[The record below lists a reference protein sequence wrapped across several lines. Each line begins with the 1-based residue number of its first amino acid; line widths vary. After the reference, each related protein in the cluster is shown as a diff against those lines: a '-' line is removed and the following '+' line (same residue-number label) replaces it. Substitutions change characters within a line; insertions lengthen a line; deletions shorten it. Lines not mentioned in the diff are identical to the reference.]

1 MVIVHIIKVKVK
13 VMAKIDLI
21 IDSNE
26 RGVLCEAV
34 NRRAKSAG
42 LTVVRQALVVGDYKL
57 GGALVEAKS
66 VTDFFQS
73 MFSGHL
79 QKQLDNMDAN
89 VERFFLVV
97 HGTLSKHATFMRNQ
111 FNSNIPISQLQETF
125 TGYMA
130 RIMADFDCQ
139 VFFTTN
145 TSEAAQFIVKLHDK
159 LHKPASRHGAQ
170 TIRRVG
176 SNDLRLDMIM
186 TIPGIGLEI
195 AERILEK
202 CGSIEEMCFP
212 ESLKKI
218 KGLGEVRRKLIIK
231 VLTSEEEV
239 RQERRV
245 RK

>member
-1 MVIVHIIKVKVK
+1 
-13 VMAKIDLI
+13 MAKIDLI

-26 RGVLCEAV
+26 RGLLCDAV
-34 NRRAKSAG
+34 ERRAKSAG
-42 LTVVRQALVVGDYKL
+42 LTVVRQALIVGDYKL

-66 VTDFFQS
+66 VTDFYQS

-97 HGTLSKHATFMRNQ
+97 HGTITKHAQCMRNQ
-111 FNSNIPISQLQETF
+111 FGINKSIGALQDTF

-130 RIMADFDCQ
+130 RVMADFDCQ
-139 VFFTTN
+139 VFFSTN

-159 LHKPASRHGAQ
+159 LHKPASKHGAH

-186 TIPGIGLEI
+186 TIPGIGREM

-212 ESLKKI
+212 ESLKQI

-231 VLTSEEEV
+231 VLTSEEVV

-245 RK
+245 RR